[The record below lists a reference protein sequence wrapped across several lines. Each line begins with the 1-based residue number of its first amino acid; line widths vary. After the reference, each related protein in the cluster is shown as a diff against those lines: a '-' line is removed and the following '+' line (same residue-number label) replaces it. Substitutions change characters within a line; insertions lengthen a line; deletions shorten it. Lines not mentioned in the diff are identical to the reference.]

1 MESTDVPDDDE
12 FLYLLSEQRRELM
25 AAETLDS
32 DLDLAFHLQLEEA
45 LAASVT
51 LQPSTSSSTY
61 SNSISD
67 SRLASKKD
75 GVSNFAVLQF
85 DEIARSAQEADDSEA
100 REAEMRSYQ
109 IDFARLIRRISE
121 DDWSEIGD
129 NDEQPIGFVERC
141 SNSKGVAEKDGV
153 FMLYTQGIV
162 SEERVR
168 GEKTVLAGIGVA
180 ICDPRGNLI
189 LEVRKPLVG
198 NGMSKNG
205 AQAKALIEGLN
216 AALGLGLKRITIYFD
231 YYPLY
236 QFVSGRWPPKQRKI
250 AALINQLNLLRSKF
264 IYCQPKFVA
273 RNDIKYAF
281 KLARDAIVSQVRSPA
296 ESSHGKNLTET
307 CVICFEDTDVSQMF
321 SVDGCLHRYCF
332 SCMKQHVE
340 VKLLH
345 EMVPKC
351 PHEGCKAELVVESC
365 RKFLTAKSIE
375 ILTQRLREASI
386 PITDR
391 VYCPYPRCSTLMS
404 KNEVDEYTKDFVD
417 VERSGARKCVKC
429 HGLFCISCRVTWHS
443 NMTCHDYKLSNP
455 HPTEDVKLKSL
466 ATRNLWRQCV
476 KCNHMIELAEGCFH
490 MICRC
495 EYEFCYNCGAE
506 WKNKQATCSCPLWVE
521 DNIWFEQDRFFDN
534 ADEDEDEDAEYY
546 DSDSDFY

>member
-1 MESTDVPDDDE
+1 MPDDDE

-45 LAASVT
+45 LAASVA
-51 LQPSTSSSTY
+51 LQPSTSSSTS

-85 DEIARSAQEADDSEA
+85 DEIARSEQEAEDSEA

-129 NDEQPIGFVERC
+129 NDEQPFGFVERC

-162 SEERVR
+162 SEESVR

-236 QFVSGRWPPKQRKI
+236 QFVSLFSSSWIWSVSWGSLCLGI
-250 AALINQLNLLRSKF
+250 LISGIVF
-264 IYCQPKFVA
+264 INVG
-273 RNDIKYAF
+273 D
-281 KLARDAIVSQVRSPA
+281 
-296 ESSHGKNLTET
+296 E
-307 CVICFEDTDVSQMF
+307 
-321 SVDGCLHRYCF
+321 
-332 SCMKQHVE
+332 
-340 VKLLH
+340 
-345 EMVPKC
+345 
-351 PHEGCKAELVVESC
+351 
-365 RKFLTAKSIE
+365 
-375 ILTQRLREASI
+375 RLGS
-386 PITDR
+386 
-391 VYCPYPRCSTLMS
+391 LQ
-404 KNEVDEYTKDFVD
+404 
-417 VERSGARKCVKC
+417 
-429 HGLFCISCRVTWHS
+429 
-443 NMTCHDYKLSNP
+443 
-455 HPTEDVKLKSL
+455 DVKTTMLCCVYYLIQDSISL
-466 ATRNLWRQCV
+466 FLCSFLWTLW
-476 KCNHMIELAEGCFH
+476 LAL
-490 MICRC
+490 
-495 EYEFCYNCGAE
+495 
-506 WKNKQATCSCPLWVE
+506 LWVWWRTITRE
-521 DNIWFEQDRFFDN
+521 
-534 ADEDEDEDAEYY
+534 
-546 DSDSDFY
+546 S